1 MEYRKNKTKRL
12 RHNIRKSTEEPHKKI
27 ETSSHS
33 NPICFKC
40 GKVRHFKKDCKIK
53 KRN

>member
-12 RHNIRKSTEEPHKKI
+12 RHNIRKSTEESHKKI
-27 ETSSHS
+27 ETSSRS

-40 GKVRHFKKDCKIK
+40 RKVRHFKKDCKIK